1 MLRTLLCLL
10 LAATAAPAAIEVI
23 KVPGADDL
31 HEPFSL
37 AFDAHGDAYGVE
49 FQPANRIFKL
59 HAGRI
64 EYVSG
69 VRWDS
74 APKGKLPPA
83 PAKRL
88 DLAPA
93 VYDGMHDIAVGPDG
107 SIYAADSFQHRII
120 RLDPKTHAATV
131 FAGTG
136 KAGFS
141 GDGGPADQAQ
151 LNIPMCGVIDPS
163 GKSMVIADLV
173 NQRVRRIDLAT
184 KVITTIAGNGSSE
197 FRALR
202 LSAQGWQPV
211 ANATGLVSSARVS
224 PFAAPRLLMDTQ
236 NRPVAGL
243 AIGNSGGVQLAMLD
257 NGQWRAPSDTTRGA
271 DRFDGEYFD
280 ITAENNGRIYL
291 ATAPRSGNGT
301 VVGRFTPTPAPG
313 VWETVGPNGGLLP
326 QPADERSAFAPRI
339 AIDANGNAM
348 VAGSSQRFTAVWR
361 FNGTSWTNG
370 AASRP
375 SANNFAGFL
384 TGFALLG
391 PRALM
396 AHVDTL
402 ATSNGSVPRPV
413 LQANDA
419 ADVTT
424 GLGPHAGAVPQFTAT
439 FAFNRS
445 GQNGRLLNLGGTVY
459 QAIQNGSTQVQ
470 VLRLTE

>member
-1 MLRTLLCLL
+1 MVDGAWQELGPELGNLRVMVDQFGVAQ
-10 LAATAAPAAIEVI
+10 AA
-23 KVPGADDL
+23 
-31 HEPFSL
+31 F
-37 AFDAHGDAYGVE
+37 AFDADNAPILLYG
-49 FQPANRIFKL
+49 
-59 HAGRI
+59 
-64 EYVSG
+64 
-69 VRWDS
+69 
-74 APKGKLPPA
+74 
-83 PAKRL
+83 
-88 DLAPA
+88 
-93 VYDGMHDIAVGPDG
+93 
-107 SIYAADSFQHRII
+107 AD
-120 RLDPKTHAATV
+120 
-131 FAGTG
+131 
-136 KAGFS
+136 
-141 GDGGPADQAQ
+141 
-151 LNIPMCGVIDPS
+151 
-163 GKSMVIADLV
+163 
-173 NQRVRRIDLAT
+173 
-184 KVITTIAGNGSSE
+184 TTIAGNGSSE

-301 VVGRFTPTPAPG
+301 VVRRFTPTPAPG

-413 LQANDA
+413 VQANDA